1 MEAIMANGVR
11 HFKRLLK
18 AELEDLIE
26 DIGLLEEHY
35 RERFA
40 GEEITPYVFQENE
53 ALLMR
58 EIDSINKFIQIVDGI
73 DTRLYKDTLGFEAD
87 LTARAK
93 DLIDH
98 FDDPEAVYLFIKR
111 KIDKVHMYLAA
122 GETLP
127 GNL

>member
-1 MEAIMANGVR
+1 MANGVR

-26 DIGLLEEHY
+26 DIGLMEEHY

-58 EIDSINKFIQIVDGI
+58 EIDSINKFIQLVDGI
-73 DTRLYKDTLGFEAD
+73 DTRLYKDTSGLEAD
-87 LTARAK
+87 LTARARN
-93 DLIDH
+93 LVDH
-98 FDDPEAVYLFIKR
+98 LDDPEAVYLFIKR
-111 KIDKVHMYLAA
+111 KIDKVHMYLAS
-122 GETLP
+122 GETSS

>member
-1 MEAIMANGVR
+1 MANGAR

-26 DIGLLEEHY
+26 DVGLLEEHC

-73 DTRLYKDTLGFEAD
+73 DTRLYKDTSGFESD

-93 DLIDH
+93 DLVDH

-111 KIDKVHMYLAA
+111 KIDKVHVYLTT
-122 GETLP
+122 GEHTPDKL
-127 GNL
+127 

>member
-1 MEAIMANGVR
+1 MANGVR

-73 DTRLYKDTLGFEAD
+73 DTRLYKDTSGFECD
-87 LTARAK
+87 ITARAK
-93 DLIDH
+93 DLVDH

-111 KIDKVHMYLAA
+111 KIDKVHMYQAS
-122 GETLP
+122 GETTP
-127 GNL
+127 GNP

>member
-1 MEAIMANGVR
+1 MANGVR
-11 HFKRLLK
+11 HFKRLLT

-53 ALLMR
+53 ALLIR

-73 DTRLYKDTLGFEAD
+73 DTRLYKDTSSLETD

-93 DLIDH
+93 ALVDH
-98 FDDPEAVYLFIKR
+98 LDDPEAVYLFIKR
-111 KIDKVHMYLAA
+111 KIDKVHMYLAT
-122 GETLP
+122 GEASP
-127 GNL
+127 GIL

>member
-1 MEAIMANGVR
+1 VEAIMANGVR

-26 DIGLLEEHY
+26 DIGLMEEHY

-58 EIDSINKFIQIVDGI
+58 EIDSINKFIQLVDGI
-73 DTRLYKDTLGFEAD
+73 DTRLYKDTSGLETD
-87 LTARAK
+87 LTARARS
-93 DLIDH
+93 LIDH
-98 FDDPEAVYLFIKR
+98 LDDPEAVYLFIKR
-111 KIDKVHMYLAA
+111 KIDKVHMYLAS
-122 GETLP
+122 GETTP

>member
-1 MEAIMANGVR
+1 MAKGVR

-26 DIGLLEEHY
+26 DIGLLEERY

-58 EIDSINKFIQIVDGI
+58 EIDSISKFIEIVDGI
-73 DTRLYKDTLGFEAD
+73 DTTLYKDTSDLETD
-87 LTARAK
+87 LTAQAK
-93 DLIDH
+93 DLISH

-111 KIDKVHMYLAA
+111 KIDKVHRYLAS
-122 GETLP
+122 GETSP

>member
-1 MEAIMANGVR
+1 MANGVR
-11 HFKRLLK
+11 HFKRLLT

-53 ALLMR
+53 ALLIR

-73 DTRLYKDTLGFEAD
+73 DTRLYKDTSSLETD
-87 LTARAK
+87 LTARA
-93 DLIDH
+93 
-98 FDDPEAVYLFIKR
+98 
-111 KIDKVHMYLAA
+111 KIDKVHMYLAT
-122 GETLP
+122 GEASP
-127 GNL
+127 GIL

>member
-1 MEAIMANGVR
+1 VEEIMANGVR

-58 EIDSINKFIQIVDGI
+58 EIDSINKFIQLVDGI
-73 DTRLYKDTLGFEAD
+73 DTRLYKGTSDLETD
-87 LTARAK
+87 LTARARS
-93 DLIDH
+93 LVDH
-98 FDDPEAVYLFIKR
+98 LDDPEAVYLFIKR
-111 KIDKVHMYLAA
+111 KIDKVHMYLAS
-122 GETLP
+122 GETSP

>member
-1 MEAIMANGVR
+1 MANGVR
-11 HFKRLLK
+11 HFKRLIK

-26 DIGLLEEHY
+26 DMGLLEERY

-73 DTRLYKDTLGFEAD
+73 EPTLYKDILGFEAD

-98 FDDPEAVYLFIKR
+98 FDDPEAVYVFIKR
-111 KIDKVHMYLAA
+111 KIDKVHRYLAS
-122 GETLP
+122 GEPSSGTL
-127 GNL
+127 